1 MTKGQTPYMLL
12 SITEIVSLHIQKR
25 TDNSTRWC
33 PGDRKCSLELRFLP
47 PFWTFSHPATCNVQ
61 MVRWTKHENVGRQGS
76 SINMH
81 AQSNT
86 ATTGDICIYIYM
98 WYEHTYTHIYIY
110 VYICIYIN
118 IYIIWDKWTQTLDRN
133 TTNPREPQATWERQQ
148 FCCTPQLEQLLGN
161 ISQKLAYTRDR
172 NRQPSFPGPPAGH
185 DI

>member
-12 SITEIVSLHIQKR
+12 SITETVSLHIQKR
-25 TDNSTRWC
+25 TDNGTRRC

-86 ATTGDICIYIYM
+86 ATTGDIYIHMYLIYIYII
-98 WYEHTYTHIYIY
+98 IYY
-110 VYICIYIN
+110 
-118 IYIIWDKWTQTLDRN
+118 IWDKWTQTLDRN
-133 TTNPREPQATWERQQ
+133 TTNPREPQAAWERQQ

>member
-25 TDNSTRWC
+25 TDNSTRRC

-86 ATTGDICIYIYM
+86 ATTGDICIYICDM
-98 WYEHTYTHIYIY
+98 NTHTHTYTHTYIYIY
-110 VYICIYIN
+110 VYICIYVYIYVY
-118 IYIIWDKWTQTLDRN
+118 IYI
-133 TTNPREPQATWERQQ
+133 
-148 FCCTPQLEQLLGN
+148 
-161 ISQKLAYTRDR
+161 
-172 NRQPSFPGPPAGH
+172 
-185 DI
+185 